1 MREGGAEGSGSMF
14 QSARVRGFQ
23 ANENRCLKEFGP
35 GVLGGKDAF
44 YRRLHSLHLPC
55 NYSLISWLWKFTTA
69 LLCLSTMGGCVH
81 SHLHT
86 LTVPVCIKNQCI
98 PWDGCVTISFSSS
111 SFVDG
116 KRSSDFCNQDPVRR
130 GRREEVIFF
139 ISTWKMKTIE

>member
-1 MREGGAEGSGSMF
+1 ML

-69 LLCLSTMGGCVH
+69 LLCLSPMGGCVH
-81 SHLHT
+81 SLIHT
-86 LTVPVCIKNQCI
+86 LTVHVCLHSQNQCVS
-98 PWDGCVTISFSSS
+98 WDYCSISFSRSS
-111 SFVDG
+111 VVDG
-116 KRSSDFCNQDPVRR
+116 KRSSNYCNQDPVCR
-130 GRREEVIFF
+130 GRRVEVILF
-139 ISTWKMKTIE
+139 ISSWKMKMIE